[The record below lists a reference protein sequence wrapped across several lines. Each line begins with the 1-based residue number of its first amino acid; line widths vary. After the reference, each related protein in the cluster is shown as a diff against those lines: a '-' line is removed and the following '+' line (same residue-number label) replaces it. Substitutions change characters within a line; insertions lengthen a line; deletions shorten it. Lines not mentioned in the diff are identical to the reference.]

1 MSNQFFTG
9 KILTTISIVV
19 FVVLL
24 ILLIVFAV
32 NALLLIFGAILFAVF
47 LRGLADL
54 LAEKTGL
61 GKGLSLATP
70 LVAVVMVL
78 VKMLYVEDVL
88 GEEIKTPDDEWKN
101 SNESGNLN
109 AETQRR

>member
-1 MSNQFFTG
+1 MRLPPG
-9 KILTTISIVV
+9 ITISTQ
-19 FVVLL
+19 L
-24 ILLIVFAV
+24 ILGVLIGGQG
-32 NALLLIFGAILFAVF
+32 LI
-47 LRGLADL
+47 
-54 LAEKTGL
+54 
-61 GKGLSLATP
+61 LATP

-78 VKMLYVEDVL
+78 VKILYVEDVL